1 MTFRPFWSLTTGPV
15 CILLIGCLG
24 GCAEQT
30 VLQQQPQPIAV
41 RTVAVVDQPQE
52 RATTQPATVHAYYR
66 AEIEA
71 KVSGYVKQLSVDI
84 GDVVQ
89 AGDTLAV
96 IDVPEMQQQRE
107 IIKARTTFYQAQE
120 AQAQAGVQLAA
131 ANVESAEA
139 KLAQAEAEATSVD
152 AALAAAEA
160 EFSRTRD
167 LVDRQS
173 LQPRVLDEVR
183 KKRDSALAMKNA
195 VESAVVSAR
204 ADVTV
209 AKAKQTSAQASL
221 EAARAETEIARQ
233 QLAELDVL
241 VDYATLKAPFAG
253 MVTARTID
261 PGDLV
266 RVGDT
271 ANRALLVISQV
282 DKLRVHIPVPEV
294 EAAHVDRGDVVT
306 LAFPSFPAHQE
317 IKATV
322 TRVAGSLDSS
332 TRTMLVEA
340 EIPNPDAKLLPGM
353 FGQARIELSTQVAAN
368 MLPARAVRYDESGG
382 AYVYLVQ
389 ENDVVEVVAVTT
401 GIDDG
406 RSIEILSG
414 LGPGQKVIDA
424 HLKRFTSGQQV
435 RTLN

>member
-1 MTFRPFWSLTTGPV
+1 MTSRRFWSLTTGPV

-30 VLQQQPQPIAV
+30 VSQQQPQPIAV
-41 RTVAVVDQPQE
+41 RTVAVVDQQQE
-52 RATTQPATVHAYYR
+52 HATTQPATVHAYYR

-71 KVSGYVKQLSVDI
+71 KVSGYVKELNVDI

-139 KLAQAEAEATSVD
+139 KLAQSEAEATSVD

-160 EFSRTRD
+160 EFSRTSD

-294 EAAHVDRGDVVT
+294 EAPHVDRGDVVT
-306 LAFPSFPAHQE
+306 LTFPSFPADQE

-322 TRVAGSLDSS
+322 TRVAGSLDPS

-353 FGQARIELSTQVAAN
+353 FGQAHIELATQVAAN
-368 MLPARAVRYDESGG
+368 MLPARAVRYDESGA

-389 ENDVVEVVAVTT
+389 EDDVVEVVAVTT